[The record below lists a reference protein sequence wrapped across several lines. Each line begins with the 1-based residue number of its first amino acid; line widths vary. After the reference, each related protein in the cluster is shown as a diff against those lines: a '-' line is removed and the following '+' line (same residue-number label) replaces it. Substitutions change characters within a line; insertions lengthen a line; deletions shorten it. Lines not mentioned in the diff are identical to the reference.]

1 MKTRTVWTWMV
12 VVSYLVA
19 AAWCRCR
26 SSDPQWFSDEGQEES
41 SAA

>member
-1 MKTRTVWTWMV
+1 MKAHIVWTRMV
-12 VVSYLVA
+12 VAGCLVV

-26 SSDPQWFSDEGQEES
+26 NSDPQWFSDEGQEES